1 MKGIAAILIIL
12 LPITLIV
19 LALAVKRQPVDEL
32 DRQGLALFNSGD
44 YDAAI
49 KMWQKGLE
57 IDPNSLVIL
66 NRIGVAL
73 TQKEDFPAARETFL
87 KAIEIDPDYP
97 QSHFNLGLLYLYME
111 NEAKAIEEL
120 KETIR
125 AASWYPETHYH
136 LGLIYEKQ
144 GKFDLAAEEYVAEV
158 NVNPNCAGAW
168 RRHFI
173 LKEKQETQPREREPA
188 SRTAE

>member
-1 MKGIAAILIIL
+1 MKGIAAILVVL

-19 LALAVKRQPVDEL
+19 LVLGVKRPPEDEL
-32 DRQGLALFNSGD
+32 DKQGLALFNAED
-44 YDAAI
+44 YDGAI
-49 KMWQKGLE
+49 KVWEEGLK
-57 IDPNSLVIL
+57 IAPDSVLLL

-73 TQKEDFPAARETFL
+73 TQKKDFPAARDTFL
-87 KAIEIDPDYP
+87 KAVKIEPDFA
-97 QSHFNLGLLYLYME
+97 QTHFNLGLLYLYME
-111 NEAKAIEEL
+111 DETKAIEEL
-120 KETIR
+120 QETLR

-144 GKFDLAAEEYVAEV
+144 GKLDLAAQEYVAEL

-173 LKEKQETQPREREPA
+173 LKERQKSQPQVSEA
-188 SRTAE
+188 AE